1 MFTSKQAGL
10 TLIEVV
16 ITMFIMAVG
25 LLGLAALQS
34 QALKNSLDT
43 SEQSQS
49 LWITNELAARMRANP
64 LGLTTGYEAAALAV
78 ANDCNAPPTL
88 CSANN
93 ANAGAVCTA
102 NEMATFDV
110 WEVFCGYQINMAD
123 ADFDNDVISSAR
135 DTMSL
140 TGINISCAPKTGA
153 NCDADAIFTLSL
165 NWASKAATDSTAMS
179 DDPDDT
185 DQTLTMMV
193 RPQ

>member
-43 SEQSQS
+43 SEQSQA
-49 LWITNELAARMRANP
+49 LWLASELAGRMRANP
-64 LGLTTGYEAAALAV
+64 AGLATGYEAAALAV
-78 ANDCNAPPTL
+78 TNSCNAPPTL
-88 CSANN
+88 CSAHNTG
-93 ANAGAVCTA
+93 AGSACDA
-102 NEMATFDV
+102 AQMATFDV
-110 WEVFCGYQINMAD
+110 WEVYCGYQMNNI
-123 ADFDNDVISSAR
+123 ISGAS

-140 TGINISCAPKTGA
+140 SNIAITCAPKTGA
-153 NCDADAIFTLSL
+153 NCDTTAVFTLSL
-165 NWASKAATDSTAMS
+165 FWASKAAIDSAAMS
-179 DDPDDT
+179 DATADT